1 MWFRHRAWIPVA
13 WILSGL
19 NIAATWFAAG
29 DAQPLHAASHAL
41 LAALFAL
48 AAQRLQVRALRAVTA
63 DASTVERLED
73 LEARLADFDRLP
85 DVVARLAEL
94 EERLDFTERALVN
107 VRERGQIPPNA

>member
-29 DAQPLHAASHAL
+29 DGQPLHAASHAL

-48 AAQRLQVRALRAVTA
+48 AAQRLQVRALRAETA
-63 DASTVERLED
+63 GASTVERLED
-73 LEARLADFDRLP
+73 LEARLADFDWLP

-107 VRERGQIPPNA
+107 VRERGQIPPKA

>member
-19 NIAATWFAAG
+19 NIAAAWFAAG
-29 DAQPLHAASHAL
+29 DAEPLHAASHAL
-41 LAALFAL
+41 LATLFAL
-48 AAQRLQVRALRAVTA
+48 GAQRLQVRAARADIA

-73 LEARLADFDRLP
+73 LEARLADLDRLP
-85 DVVARLAEL
+85 DVTARLAEL

-107 VRERGQIPPNA
+107 VRERAQLPPKE

>member
-19 NIAATWFAAG
+19 NIAGAWFAAG
-29 DAQPLHAASHAL
+29 EAQALHAASHAL

-48 AAQRLQVRALRAVTA
+48 GAQRLQVRALRGDTA

-73 LEARLADFDRLP
+73 IEARLAEFDKLP
-85 DVVARLAEL
+85 DVEARLAEV
-94 EERLDFTERALVN
+94 EERVDFTERALVD
-107 VRERGQIPPNA
+107 VRQRAQLPPKA